1 MRVANFFCTPF
12 SSQQN
17 TNSAT
22 SSGLQT
28 SRVQTMSFAAAL
40 RPFLLVLAS
49 DQSSCAVS
57 QRWGRH
63 VHVRAAP
70 RAQEAVYNTSATNH
84 DNEAVYNTSATNH
97 DNEAIARATREQR
110 QAGAGLLTNIAG
122 VLLTIV
128 ALGSAVAVLLELVL
142 PSRAAIKWFYSR
154 WTGPSQQLRAKA
166 TTKKTAARQRRRQV
180 GAGAEAERVAA
191 QVEAH
196 RARADAAQAAA
207 AAATAAARARVEA
220 ARAEVEAARAEVEAA
235 MADAMRR
242 SATLIAERDAE
253 RGAAPTETASD
264 YSPCVVCCDVEA
276 THILAPC
283 GHRAV
288 CTGCARLIKE
298 CPLCRAPVLCVVG
311 KVYAVN

>member
-1 MRVANFFCTPF
+1 MKSMGRV
-12 SSQQN
+12 
-17 TNSAT
+17 
-22 SSGLQT
+22 
-28 SRVQTMSFAAAL
+28 SFAAAL

-57 QRWGRH
+57 QRRWGRH
-63 VHVRAAP
+63 VHIRAAP
-70 RAQEAVYNTSATNH
+70 RAQEAVNTSAIEPLLALRGTATNH
-84 DNEAVYNTSATNH
+84 DNET
-97 DNEAIARATREQR
+97 IARATREQR

-142 PSRAAIKWFYSR
+142 PSRAAIKWLYSR
-154 WTGPSQQLRAKA
+154 WTGPSQLRAKA
-166 TTKKTAARQRRRQV
+166 TAKKAAARQRRRQV
-180 GAGAEAERVAA
+180 GAEAEAERVAA

-196 RARADAAQAAA
+196 HARADAAKAAA
-207 AAATAAARARVEA
+207 TAATAAARARVEA
-220 ARAEVEAARAEVEAA
+220 ARAEVEAAGAEVEAA

-253 RGAAPTETASD
+253 RGAAPTETVSD

>member
-1 MRVANFFCTPF
+1 MPCLQHAGALFC
-12 SSQQN
+12 
-17 TNSAT
+17 NSF
-22 SSGLQT
+22 GLQT

-142 PSRAAIKWFYSR
+142 PSRAAIKWLYSR

-264 YSPCVVCCDVEA
+264 SPCVVCCDVEA

>member
-1 MRVANFFCTPF
+1 M
-12 SSQQN
+12 
-17 TNSAT
+17 
-22 SSGLQT
+22 QT
-28 SRVQTMSFAAAL
+28 KEAGADEKNRKSMASRSFAAAL

-70 RAQEAVYNTSATNH
+70 RAQEAVYNTSAIEPFLASFNH
-84 DNEAVYNTSATNH
+84 DNEV
-97 DNEAIARATREQR
+97 IARATREQR

-142 PSRAAIKWFYSR
+142 PSRAAIKWLYSR

-196 RARADAAQAAA
+196 HARADAAQAAA
-207 AAATAAARARVEA
+207 AAARARVEA

-264 YSPCVVCCDVEA
+264 YSPCVVCWDVEA

>member
-1 MRVANFFCTPF
+1 MA
-12 SSQQN
+12 
-17 TNSAT
+17 
-22 SSGLQT
+22 
-28 SRVQTMSFAAAL
+28 SRSFAAAL

-70 RAQEAVYNTSATNH
+70 RAQEAVYNTSTIEPLLALRGT
-84 DNEAVYNTSATNH
+84 ATNH

-142 PSRAAIKWFYSR
+142 PSRAAIKWLYSH
-154 WTGPSQQLRAKA
+154 WTGPSQLRAKA
-166 TTKKTAARQRRRQV
+166 TAKKAAARQRRRQV
-180 GAGAEAERVAA
+180 GAEAEAERVAA
-191 QVEAH
+191 KVEAH
-196 RARADAAQAAA
+196 HARADAAKAAA
-207 AAATAAARARVEA
+207 TAATAAARARVEA
-220 ARAEVEAARAEVEAA
+220 ARAEVEAAGAEVEAA

-253 RGAAPTETASD
+253 RGAAPTETVSD

>member
-1 MRVANFFCTPF
+1 MGRT
-12 SSQQN
+12 
-17 TNSAT
+17 T
-22 SSGLQT
+22 
-28 SRVQTMSFAAAL
+28 FAHLL
-40 RPFLLVLAS
+40 RPVLLVLAS
-49 DQSSCAVS
+49 AQSSCAVS

-70 RAQEAVYNTSATNH
+70 RAQEAVYNTSAIEPFLASFNH
-84 DNEAVYNTSATNH
+84 DNEV
-97 DNEAIARATREQR
+97 IARATREQR

-264 YSPCVVCCDVEA
+264 SPCVVCCDVEA

>member
-1 MRVANFFCTPF
+1 MGRT
-12 SSQQN
+12 
-17 TNSAT
+17 T
-22 SSGLQT
+22 
-28 SRVQTMSFAAAL
+28 FAHLL
-40 RPFLLVLAS
+40 RPVLLVLAS
-49 DQSSCAVS
+49 AQSSCAVS

-84 DNEAVYNTSATNH
+84 DNEAVYNTSAANH

-142 PSRAAIKWFYSR
+142 PSRAAIKWLYSR
-154 WTGPSQQLRAKA
+154 WTGPLQLRAKA
-166 TTKKTAARQRRRQV
+166 TPKRAAARQRRRQV

-196 RARADAAQAAA
+196 HARADAAKAAA

-220 ARAEVEAARAEVEAA
+220 ARAEVEAAGAEVEAA

>member
-84 DNEAVYNTSATNH
+84 DNEA
-97 DNEAIARATREQR
+97 IARATREQR

-142 PSRAAIKWFYSR
+142 PSRAAIKSLYSR

>member
-1 MRVANFFCTPF
+1 MGRV
-12 SSQQN
+12 
-17 TNSAT
+17 
-22 SSGLQT
+22 
-28 SRVQTMSFAAAL
+28 SFAAAL

-57 QRWGRH
+57 QRRWGRH
-63 VHVRAAP
+63 VHIRAAP
-70 RAQEAVYNTSATNH
+70 RAQEAVNTSAIEPLLALRGT
-84 DNEAVYNTSATNH
+84 ATNH

-142 PSRAAIKWFYSR
+142 PSRAAIKWLYSR
-154 WTGPSQQLRAKA
+154 WTGPSQLRAKA
-166 TTKKTAARQRRRQV
+166 TAKKAAARQRRRQV
-180 GAGAEAERVAA
+180 GAEAEAERVAA
-191 QVEAH
+191 KVEAH
-196 RARADAAQAAA
+196 HARADAAKAAA
-207 AAATAAARARVEA
+207 TAATAAARARVEA
-220 ARAEVEAARAEVEAA
+220 ARAEVEAAGAEVEAA

-253 RGAAPTETASD
+253 RGAAPTETVSD

>member
-1 MRVANFFCTPF
+1 
-12 SSQQN
+12 
-17 TNSAT
+17 
-22 SSGLQT
+22 
-28 SRVQTMSFAAAL
+28 MSVAAAL
-40 RPFLLVLAS
+40 HPFLLVLAS

-142 PSRAAIKWFYSR
+142 PSRAAIKWLYSR
-154 WTGPSQQLRAKA
+154 WTGPSQLRAKA
-166 TTKKTAARQRRRQV
+166 TPKRAAARQRRRQV

-196 RARADAAQAAA
+196 HARADAAKAAA

-220 ARAEVEAARAEVEAA
+220 ARAEVEAAGAEVEAA

>member
-1 MRVANFFCTPF
+1 MGRT
-12 SSQQN
+12 
-17 TNSAT
+17 T
-22 SSGLQT
+22 
-28 SRVQTMSFAAAL
+28 FAHLL
-40 RPFLLVLAS
+40 RPVLLVLAS
-49 DQSSCAVS
+49 AQSSCAVS

-70 RAQEAVYNTSATNH
+70 RAQEAVYNTSAIEPFLASFNH
-84 DNEAVYNTSATNH
+84 DNEV
-97 DNEAIARATREQR
+97 IARATREQR

>member
-1 MRVANFFCTPF
+1 MA
-12 SSQQN
+12 
-17 TNSAT
+17 
-22 SSGLQT
+22 
-28 SRVQTMSFAAAL
+28 SRSFAAAL

-70 RAQEAVYNTSATNH
+70 RAQEAVYNTSTIEPLLALRGT
-84 DNEAVYNTSATNH
+84 ATNH

-142 PSRAAIKWFYSR
+142 PSRAAIKWLYSH
-154 WTGPSQQLRAKA
+154 WTGPSQLRAKA
-166 TTKKTAARQRRRQV
+166 TAKKAAARQRRRQV
-180 GAGAEAERVAA
+180 GAEAEAERVAA

-196 RARADAAQAAA
+196 HARADAAQAAA
-207 AAATAAARARVEA
+207 AAARARVEA

-264 YSPCVVCCDVEA
+264 YSPCVVCWDVEA

>member
-1 MRVANFFCTPF
+1 MKSMGRV
-12 SSQQN
+12 
-17 TNSAT
+17 
-22 SSGLQT
+22 
-28 SRVQTMSFAAAL
+28 SFAAAL

-57 QRWGRH
+57 QRRWGRH
-63 VHVRAAP
+63 VHIRAAP
-70 RAQEAVYNTSATNH
+70 RAQEAVNTSTIEPLLALRGT
-84 DNEAVYNTSATNH
+84 ATNH

-142 PSRAAIKWFYSR
+142 PSRAAIKWLYSH
-154 WTGPSQQLRAKA
+154 WTGPSQLRAKA
-166 TTKKTAARQRRRQV
+166 TAKKAAARQRRRQV
-180 GAGAEAERVAA
+180 GAEAEAERVAA

-196 RARADAAQAAA
+196 HARADQDAAKAAA
-207 AAATAAARARVEA
+207 TAATAAARARVEA
-220 ARAEVEAARAEVEAA
+220 ARAEVEAAGAEVEAK

-264 YSPCVVCCDVEA
+264 YSPCVVCWDVEA